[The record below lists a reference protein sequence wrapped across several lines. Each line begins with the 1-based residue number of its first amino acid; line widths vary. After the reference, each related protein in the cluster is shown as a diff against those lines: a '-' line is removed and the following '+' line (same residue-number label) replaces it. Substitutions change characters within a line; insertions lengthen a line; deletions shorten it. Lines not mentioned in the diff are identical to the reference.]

1 MKHLNN
7 NDYITITKKEY
18 ISENSKLNI
27 LSGVKIVI
35 KEKNEDYIILES
47 NNDLTEVKENGTI
60 NLLDAKKELKI
71 NKGESKKITLAAT
84 DYVDSVIVKY

>member
-1 MKHLNN
+1 MKSLNN

-27 LSGVKIVI
+27 LSGVEIIV
-35 KEKNEDYIILES
+35 KEKTEDYIILES
-47 NNDLTEVKENGTI
+47 NSGLTEVKENGTI
-60 NLLDAKKELKI
+60 NLFDPQKEIKI

-84 DYVDSVIVKY
+84 DYFDSVIVKY